1 MSAGLLTILSV
12 IAYICGLVI
21 ILSMTPRLYK
31 LSYDEGLFLAIAAL
45 DVIGAIFAFGAVEIS
60 FAAFNG
66 AFGIRVLDFALL
78 LGIFVVS
85 LRVTLQ
91 SLRPYSTWGTFRV
104 SRILAG
110 CLASFYCWLRYLAW
124 CFCSAQ
130 PLKNNTQLC
139 LRCFCCC
146 PPVERR

>member
-104 SRILAG
+104 SRIMAG
-110 CLASFYCWLRYLAW
+110 CFGIFLLLATLFSLVFL
-124 CFCSAQ
+124 FSAA
-130 PLKNNTQLC
+130 T
-139 LRCFCCC
+139 
-146 PPVERR
+146 